1 MIENNRN
8 GAFALKTVVSVSL
21 GSSTRDHKAQA
32 ELLGEQFEVSRLGT
46 DGDFKKAI
54 RVLKDLDGK
63 VDAIDLGGIDI
74 YLYAGKKRYAIKDA
88 LKLAG
93 AVQKTP
99 VVDGSGLKNTL
110 ERQTIA
116 YLKENTDLLPAGTPV
131 LMVSGADRFGINSKK
146 PWDQIKPEEYTKLLE
161 KLHFTPRFKQLQ

>member
-1 MIENNRN
+1 M
-8 GAFALKTVVSVSL
+8 SL

-32 ELLGEQFEVSRLGT
+32 ELLGEQFEISRLGT

-63 VDAIDLGGIDI
+63 VDAIGLGGIGLGGIDI

-88 LKLAG
+88 LKLVR
-93 AVQKTP
+93 AVKETP

-116 YLKENTDLLPAGTPV
+116 YLKKHRSPACRNAG
-131 LMVSGADRFGINSKK
+131 SDGQRGGSIRYQF
-146 PWDQIKPEEYTKLLE
+146 
-161 KLHFTPRFKQLQ
+161 